1 MEIEANCCQ
10 RSQLQVFSS
19 QMCSKTDVEKVT
31 EVAIITG
38 PVCGPA
44 PCSVLSAPLGSV
56 ICEFFPAKIRELRW
70 PRWPASCDEQLRTTD
85 SRPSVLCR
93 SVSRHLCIAFRRRI
107 HKVDVF
113 TLEFGARAA
122 EVEHAR
128 FNSHISRP
136 TVAARR
142 LPSLKFHSQVAL
154 MGRHVAQASRIHA
167 RIFPVQHLYSKHARR
182 PLRRVGGLSWNTPIQ
197 GGRSHLAIAR
207 WCFRRKTTW
216 WLRPREEILRRT
228 RSRRRIWSA
237 FFLMVAGEYSCL
249 LVRI

>member
-1 MEIEANCCQ
+1 VSFFLRRFGSCGGRDGLHLVTSNSAQPIRALPCCVGPC
-10 RSQLQVFSS
+10 RDTYASLFV
-19 QMCSKTDVEKVT
+19 
-31 EVAIITG
+31 VAFT
-38 PVCGPA
+38 
-44 PCSVLSAPLGSV
+44 
-56 ICEFFPAKIRELRW
+56 
-70 PRWPASCDEQLRTTD
+70 
-85 SRPSVLCR
+85 
-93 SVSRHLCIAFRRRI
+93 
-107 HKVDVF
+107 KVDVF

-197 GGRSHLAIAR
+197 DGRSHLAIAR